1 MKTRRK
7 GSGMGDG
14 QVHTFG
20 PRFPQVRANEYAD
33 DQSAQLTT
41 GTQVAIAVAV
51 IIDAR
56 VAVRRAQRL
65 TRRLVVSLPTQ
76 TATGGSARV
85 SLAIRKATSPTT
97 WNSGRFID
105 LRSSSLRL
113 CAAAGRSES
122 TCSPVA

>member
-56 VAVRRAQRL
+56 GESPKLSPPGRRVG
-65 TRRLVVSLPTQ
+65 LV
-76 TATGGSARV
+76 
-85 SLAIRKATSPTT
+85 
-97 WNSGRFID
+97 
-105 LRSSSLRL
+105 
-113 CAAAGRSES
+113 
-122 TCSPVA
+122 